1 MIVLVSYGCCNK
13 LPPTWWLKN
22 KSLFSLS
29 FGGQVSEVSISVPK
43 SGCSLQRLKKRLC
56 SSLLP
61 QFGACQNALPCSCI
75 TPVFK
80 GRISNLPQLSSS
92 HHLFLCVSKE
102 ERNHSSPLSSK
113 DTYDGI

>member
-1 MIVLVSYGCCNK
+1 MIVLVSCGCCNK

-22 KSLFSLS
+22 KSLFSHS
-29 FGGQVSEVSISVPK
+29 FGGQVSEVSISGPK

-56 SSLLP
+56 SLLLP
-61 QFGACQNALPCSCI
+61 QFGACQNSLTCRCI

-92 HHLFLCVSKE
+92 HYLFLCVSKK
-102 ERNHSSPLSSK
+102 ERNLLLPLSYK